1 MWTVLQIEL
10 FKIFKRPRT
19 YIAFIAIAAIVILI
33 QLAFY
38 VDGESYVQFML
49 QTLSDSFSVE
59 GKILNGYLIC
69 YVILQ
74 TLLIHVPLLIALIAG
89 DMIAGEANMGT
100 LRLLITKPISRRSLM
115 FSKFLAS
122 VVYTLLLLVWMA
134 FLSLLLSLLIFG
146 VGDLMIFKSEQI
158 VILKSGDIMW
168 RYYCSF
174 GFAAIA
180 MTTVASLA
188 FLLSIFAENSIGP
201 IITTMSIIIVFTIL
215 SSMDLPLFKTMKPFI
230 FTSHMLG
237 WKGFLDNPV
246 NYNSVMKSAAILI
259 MHIIFFVSAAIAIFR
274 QRMFF
279 PDLKWDQCHDF
290 LKVVTICFVE
300 MI

>member
-19 YIAFIAIAAIVILI
+19 YIAFVAIAAIVILI

-49 QTLSDSFSVE
+49 QTIDESFNVE
-59 GKILNGYLIC
+59 GKILNGYLVC

-100 LRLLITKPISRRSLM
+100 LRLLISKPISRSSLM
-115 FSKFLAS
+115 FNKFLAS
-122 VVYTLLLLVWMA
+122 TVYTLMLLVWMA
-134 FLSLLLSLLIFG
+134 FLSLLMSLLIFG
-146 VGDLMIFKSEQI
+146 TGDLMIFKSEEI
-158 VILKSGDIMW
+158 VVLKSADIMW
-168 RYYCSF
+168 RYYCCF

-201 IITTMSIIIVFTIL
+201 IIATMSIIIVFTIL
-215 SSMDLPLFKTMKPFI
+215 TSMDLPLFKTMKPFI

-237 WKGFLDNPV
+237 WKGFLDNPI
-246 NYNSVMKSAAILI
+246 NYNSVMKSAGILVL
-259 MHIIFFVSAAIAIFR
+259 HIIAFVSAAILIFKR
-274 QRMFF
+274 K
-279 PDLKWDQCHDF
+279 DVLS
-290 LKVVTICFVE
+290 
-300 MI
+300 